1 MEEKEKSTETIEA
14 ILEAYQQADDDAT
27 EILSY
32 INSISKPVELKESS
46 LPSLVKNLENK
57 ESDVTKKYMS
67 YASIVGGT
75 VAAAVGTSVTIGMFS
90 SGLAT
95 GGAMAVGGLGLGMI
109 TGLNIVS
116 IPALALPLALKMLRN
131 AKVKRYQKD
140 NQESMRQKK
149 KKLEEGKKKLTIWV
163 SNLQQRVTELDEI
176 MHKDMSNKFTEYKE
190 ICTRYFNTD

>member
-1 MEEKEKSTETIEA
+1 
-14 ILEAYQQADDDAT
+14 
-27 EILSY
+27 
-32 INSISKPVELKESS
+32 
-46 LPSLVKNLENK
+46 
-57 ESDVTKKYMS
+57 
-67 YASIVGGT
+67 
-75 VAAAVGTSVTIGMFS
+75 MFS